1 MLLCSIE
8 NLNKIGIL
16 FVMSIKLYLF
26 RRHTNRR
33 FVCVVTNLLA
43 SEILYYQN
51 LARKKNFDIFV
62 SYWTIINAN
71 QYSKS
76 QINRS
81 RWQFPHRMHKSPDV
95 DLALCVLWIFVF
107 FIQPVPGWFHGL
119 PNFNQYIWKS
129 QSSGTNRSNNL
140 EMPLTEFKR
149 YGTKTWCFFVNNL
162 IGKDSLHWSGKQN
175 IP

>member
-62 SYWTIINAN
+62 SY
-71 QYSKS
+71 
-76 QINRS
+76 
-81 RWQFPHRMHKSPDV
+81 
-95 DLALCVLWIFVF
+95 
-107 FIQPVPGWFHGL
+107 
-119 PNFNQYIWKS
+119 
-129 QSSGTNRSNNL
+129 
-140 EMPLTEFKR
+140 
-149 YGTKTWCFFVNNL
+149 
-162 IGKDSLHWSGKQN
+162 
-175 IP
+175 